1 MRNWKYNVLRCIVFL
16 ITLSK
21 KSKCYQ
27 PNQTKL
33 SNFEIL
39 KIFLNLTLSVR
50 TGYVTVLQRNRTSR
64 MIDRL
69 LLLFSCSVMSDS
81 LQPNGLQ
88 HTRLP
93 CPSLSPR
100 VCSNSCPSSWWCH
113 PTISSS
119 VNPFSCLPSFPAS
132 GSFLMSRFFASGSQI
147 LGASA
152 SASVLPMNIQGWFP
166 LGLTGLISFVST
178 LELCF
183 KTRKKEAGCPASFV
197 TVDKWLPSSIFLSLK
212 WSKGCGENHMR

>member
-21 KSKCYQ
+21 KKKPKCYQ

-69 LLLFSCSVMSDS
+69 WLLFSCSVMSDS

-88 HTRLP
+88 HTRPP

-100 VCSNSCPSSWWCH
+100 VCSDSCPSGWWCH

-132 GSFLMSRFFASGSQI
+132 ESFLMSRFFASGSQI
-147 LGASA
+147 TGVSA
-152 SASVLPMNIQGWFP
+152 SASVLPVNIQGWFP
-166 LGLTGLISFVST
+166 LGLTGLIS
-178 LELCF
+178 LL
-183 KTRKKEAGCPASFV
+183 
-197 TVDKWLPSSIFLSLK
+197 
-212 WSKGCGENHMR
+212 SKGL